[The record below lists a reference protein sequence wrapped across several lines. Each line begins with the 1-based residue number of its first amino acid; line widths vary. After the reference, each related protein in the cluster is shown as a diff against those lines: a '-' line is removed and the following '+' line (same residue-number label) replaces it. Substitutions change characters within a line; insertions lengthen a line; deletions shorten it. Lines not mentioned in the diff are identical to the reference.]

1 MKFTRVAYG
10 MIVGA
15 IYKPDSRPGASSRP
29 VGFRGLESGLGIN
42 GAQENRGAT
51 MTTDSGAAGTFFG
64 GRLHFRAWSRLL

>member
-29 VGFRGLESGLGIN
+29 VGFRDPGNLDTWQKG
-42 GAQENRGAT
+42 ENR
-51 MTTDSGAAGTFFG
+51 
-64 GRLHFRAWSRLL
+64 